1 MSVVADSIT
10 LATISEEMRD
20 LTVDEAYLVYSYI
33 RSLKTSRDI
42 SNSKVDVPK

>member
-1 MSVVADSIT
+1 MSVIADAIT

-33 RSLKTSRDI
+33 RSLKNSRDI
-42 SNSKVDVPK
+42 SSSKADVHK